1 MMAAAEPPRAPQR
14 ATPEEHAR
22 LTARITV
29 LSVAMSLF
37 LVVLKLLGWLAGDST
52 ALLASLADST
62 LDVVAAIATFVA
74 VRVAVAPPDEEH
86 RFGHG
91 KAEAFASLLQAAL
104 IFASAALIG
113 KEAVMRLIDPR
124 PVGAEWQAGAIMIV
138 STVLTMGLVTLQSRV
153 LAKTQ
158 SVAISGDKAHYASDV
173 ASNIAALIG
182 IGLTMLLHDP
192 RFDAAA
198 GLFVMGWLVWGA
210 VGVLRDSADHL
221 MDRELDEAERAAIVR
236 CVLSDPNVKGVHE
249 LRTRA
254 VGPAIHIQMHMDLDP
269 DQTLDAA
276 HQIVVAAEERLA
288 AAFPGADVLIHPD
301 PMGRAEP
308 HGAFGEETL

>member
-1 MMAAAEPPRAPQR
+1 MTGEVPAAPQR
-14 ATPEEHAR
+14 ATPQEHAR

-29 LSVAMSLF
+29 LSVSMSLF
-37 LVVLKLLGWLAGDST
+37 LVALKLIGWLAGDST
-52 ALLASLADST
+52 ALLASMADSA
-62 LDVVAAIATFVA
+62 LDVIAAVATFAA
-74 VRVAVAPPDEEH
+74 VRVAVAPPDAEH

-113 KEAVMRLIDPR
+113 KEAIMRLFHPQ
-124 PVGAEWQAGAIMIV
+124 PVSGEWRAGAIMIV
-138 STVLTMGLVTLQSRV
+138 STLLTVGLVVLQNRV
-153 LAKTQ
+153 LARTR
-158 SVAISGDKAHYASDV
+158 SVAISGDRAHYASDI

-182 IGLTMLLHDP
+182 IGLTMLSHDP
-192 RFDAAA
+192 RWDAGA
-198 GLFVMGWLVWGA
+198 GLFVMAWLVWGA
-210 VGVLRDSADHL
+210 IGVLRASADHL

-236 CVLSDPNVKGVHE
+236 CVLADPKVKGVHE

-254 VGPAIHIQMHMDLDP
+254 VGPSVHIQMHMDLDP

-276 HQIVVAAEERLA
+276 HQIVVAAEDRLA
-288 AAFPGADVLIHPD
+288 AAFPGADILIHPD

-308 HGAFGEETL
+308 HGAFGEETV

>member
-1 MMAAAEPPRAPQR
+1 MSADAPAPQR
-14 ATPEEHAR
+14 AGLEEHAR

-29 LSVAMSLF
+29 LSVTMSLA
-37 LVVLKLLGWLAGDST
+37 LVALKLVGWLLGDST
-52 ALLASLADST
+52 ALLASLADSA
-62 LDVVAAIATFVA
+62 LDVIAAVATFVA
-74 VRVAVAPPDEEH
+74 VRVAVAPPDAEH

-113 KEAVMRLIDPR
+113 KEAVVRLLHPQ
-124 PVGAEWQAGAIMIV
+124 PVSGEWRAAAIMGV

-153 LAKTQ
+153 LAKTR
-158 SVAISGDKAHYASDV
+158 SVAISGDKAHYASDI

-198 GLFVMGWLVWGA
+198 GLFVMAWLVWGA
-210 VGVLRDSADHL
+210 IGVLRDSADHL

-236 CVLSDPNVKGVHE
+236 CVLADPDVKGVHE

-254 VGPAIHIQMHMDLDP
+254 VGPSIHIQMHMDLDP

-276 HQIVVAAEERLA
+276 HRIVVAAEDRLA
-288 AAFPGADVLIHPD
+288 AAFPGADILIHPD

-308 HGAFGEETL
+308 HGVFGEETL